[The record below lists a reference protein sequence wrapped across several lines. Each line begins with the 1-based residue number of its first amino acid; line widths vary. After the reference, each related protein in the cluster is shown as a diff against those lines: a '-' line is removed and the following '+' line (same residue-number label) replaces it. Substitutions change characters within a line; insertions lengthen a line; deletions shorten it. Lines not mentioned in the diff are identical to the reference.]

1 MLLAMASL
9 AMASNFIIIL
19 QKFRRGRW
27 FDASLDFVISGVCGL
42 LLIGSYVGMCMAAFA
57 SMLISIY
64 LWFNPIDITLSEIA
78 SVVKEATTDFFSEA
92 IPSIKKIFA

>member
-19 QKFRRGRW
+19 QKFRRGRF
-27 FDASLDFVISGVCGL
+27 FDASVDFVISGVCGL
-42 LLIGSYVGMCMAAFA
+42 LLIGSYTGMCLAAFA
-57 SMLISIY
+57 SMLVSIY
-64 LWFNPIDITLSEIA
+64 LWFNPLELKLSEIA
-78 SVVKEATTDFFSEA
+78 DVVKEATSDFFNEA